1 MRALKIAGIVFGSLI
16 ALVVVA
22 VGLLL
27 LIIDPN
33 DYKPQLAEVVKDK
46 TDMTLA
52 MDDRLEWTLWPSIG
66 VKLGKTSLTD
76 AEQKETL
83 VAVGKAAVSV
93 ELMPLFSKQINIDAV
108 TLEGARV
115 RFIQYADGSTSWDR
129 MLAKLASAPEEE
141 KSDAVNF
148 NVKALDVRDSSVYLK
163 DEKAGVE
170 RAVEAFTVSARDISM
185 ESAFP
190 LKAGFVF
197 RQQDAAGKT
206 LVAENALQATVSLHQ
221 EKKLYELLQL
231 KFTSALSGTALPAPA
246 NVALEGDV
254 RADLAAN
261 KFSVAGLKLNADY
274 QDKALKA
281 PATVSVGG
289 NVLADLAANQVTVSG
304 LTLKAD
310 YPDKSLTS
318 PAGINLAADVM
329 ADLGQTRLTLDK
341 LTLSASWPE
350 ATRPAAL
357 TAALTG
363 QVATNW
369 TTGELEVPQF
379 VINAVVPDKAYPKPL
394 QVSLN
399 APLQG
404 NWKEMTFDLPGF
416 VATAAGV
423 KAEGR
428 LAASLP
434 ALKAPATTSEGADT
448 AATSAPV
455 AATAQSAAAK
465 PSTEADKAAS
475 TAAATAVAAKPA
487 TTAPEAPAKP
497 VTDGMTLNGK
507 LSVAAFN
514 PRALMAALGIAAPK
528 TADANVLKRA
538 SLDTLIEGDGKKVL
552 LKNVR
557 LVLDDSTVTGEAGI
571 SDLASLRQYA
581 RLTLDRMDVDRY
593 LAPAP
598 VGAASAAKPA
608 AETPAGDLL
617 PVDLLRKQNLDVAL
631 SAGSLKLLTYPVS
644 NFRLAATAGN
654 GVVNVSEFKG
664 SIFQGGFSAPLSIN
678 VQGAQPV
685 LNLKP
690 SLNGMEVGPLAQKL
704 LKKDLLTGRAN
715 FNGAF
720 TVRGNSTD
728 AFMKTV
734 TGNADLKFDNG
745 VLRGVNAMKELTAAL
760 GKYQGLVAMATGKD
774 LAAEAEK
781 QNDTQIASFAANNTL
796 KDGVVNS
803 TAVNA
808 DLRRAKVAGSGSFN
822 LLTQALDYHFNLNLD
837 KSVAG
842 DRYAAYALPVA
853 CKGSLAGNLA
863 SLCKLDSKAV
873 QDMALKAA
881 TAKGLEKLGLKGD
894 TPKEAVQQKV
904 EEEKAKVQEKAKE
917 KVNEELQKGL
927 QKLFNR

>member
-16 ALVVVA
+16 ALVVIA

-33 DYKPQLAEVVKDK
+33 DYKPQLAALVKDK

-52 MDDRLEWTLWPSIG
+52 IDDRLEWTLWPSIG
-66 VKLGKTSLTD
+66 VKLGRTSLSD
-76 AEQKETL
+76 AEKKETL

-148 NVKALDVRDSSVYLK
+148 NVKEFDVRDSSVYLK

-170 RAVEAFTVSARDISM
+170 RAVEDFKVSARDISLD
-185 ESAFP
+185 SAFP
-190 LKAGFVF
+190 LTMGFVF

-206 LVAENALQATVSLHQ
+206 LVAQNTLEATVSLQQ
-221 EKKLYELLQL
+221 EKKLYQLLKL
-231 KFTSALSGTALPAPA
+231 KLSSALSGTALPAPA

-261 KFSVAGLKLNADY
+261 QVSVAGLKLKADY
-274 QDKALKA
+274 QDKALKS
-281 PATVSVGG
+281 PATVQ
-289 NVLADLAANQVTVSG
+289 LAAEV
-304 LTLKAD
+304 L
-310 YPDKSLTS
+310 
-318 PAGINLAADVM
+318 

-341 LTLSASWPE
+341 LTVNASWPD
-350 ATRPAAL
+350 AARPAAL
-357 TAALTG
+357 SAALAG

-369 TTGELEVPQF
+369 STGELDIPQF
-379 VINAVVPDKAYPKPL
+379 TVNAVVPDQAYPKPL

-399 APLQG
+399 APLKG
-404 NWKEMTFDLPGF
+404 NWKEMNFELPGF

-434 ALKAPATTSEGADT
+434 ALKAPAPEAAETS
-448 AATSAPV
+448 V
-455 AATAQSAAAK
+455 A
-465 PSTEADKAAS
+465 
-475 TAAATAVAAKPA
+475 AAATATPAAQASPGKPVTVPAATAGKATAMPVAAPS
-487 TTAPEAPAKP
+487 APAKATADPAAPVKP
-497 VTDGMTLNGK
+497 VTAGMTLNGK
-507 LSVAAFN
+507 LNVAPFN

-538 SLDTLIEGDGKKVL
+538 SLDTLIEGDEKKVL
-552 LKNVR
+552 LKNLR
-557 LVLDDSTVTGEAGI
+557 IVLDDSTVTGEAGI

-593 LAPAP
+593 LAPAST
-598 VGAASAAKPA
+598 ASTAPA
-608 AETPAGDLL
+608 AEAPAAAPAKAAPAGDLL
-617 PVDLLRKQNLDVAL
+617 PVDLIRQQNLDVAL

-644 NFRLAATAGN
+644 NFRVAATAGN

-685 LNLKP
+685 LSLKP
-690 SLNGMEVGPLAQKL
+690 SLNGVEIGPLAQKL

-774 LAAEAEK
+774 LAAEADK
-781 QNDTQIASFAANNTL
+781 QNDTQIASFSANNTL

-803 TAVNA
+803 TALNA
-808 DLRRAKVAGSGSFN
+808 DLRRAKVAGSGTFN
-822 LLTQALDYHFNLNLD
+822 LVSQALDYRFNLNLD

-881 TAKGLEKLGLKGD
+881 AAKGLEKLGLKGE
-894 TPKEAVQQKV
+894 TPKEAVQLKV
-904 EEEKAKVQEKAKE
+904 EEEKAKAQEKAKE